1 MNQLEQSTNSDFTE
15 LSDAPQVRSGVP
27 SSAGNVLRN
36 RQFQAV
42 HFDELRTESGAH
54 EPNVIIR
61 RSGNDIES
69 IEFVCRCGCTKTVRF
84 DYDAE

>member
-1 MNQLEQSTNSDFTE
+1 MNQPELSTNSGFTE
-15 LSDAPQVRSGVP
+15 LGETPREQSGVP

-36 RQFQAV
+36 RQFLAV
-42 HFDELRTESGAH
+42 HFDELRNESAKQ
-54 EPNVIIR
+54 EPIVNIR
-61 RSGNDIES
+61 RNGNDIES

>member
-1 MNQLEQSTNSDFTE
+1 MNQHEQSTNSDFTE
-15 LSDAPQVRSGVP
+15 LSEAPRVQSGVP

-42 HFDELRTESGAH
+42 HFDELRNESGKQ
-54 EPNVIIR
+54 EPNVNIR
-61 RSGNDIES
+61 RNGDDIES